1 MVRQFIQGREAVV
14 RQFVRPG
21 VGGGKAQFVS
31 GYPCRHA
38 TLHFSS
44 SSSSVGCIQ
53 GRWTKNTGY
62 LNWVPEGQSSP
73 SRLDVFLNF
82 LPTFFLHIYCTSMI
96 YFSVVV
102 FFLFSIFPC
111 PLSCFPSLCYLFD
124 ANVKIVVPF
133 TVQR

>member
-14 RQFVRPG
+14 RQFVQGWEAGRRSLSLDIPVVMQLSTSALLLHQSG
-21 VGGGKAQFVS
+21 V
-31 GYPCRHA
+31 Y
-38 TLHFSS
+38 
-44 SSSSVGCIQ
+44 
-53 GRWTKNTGY
+53 RWTKNTGY

-124 ANVKIVVPF
+124 ANVKIVVAF
-133 TVQR
+133 TVQC